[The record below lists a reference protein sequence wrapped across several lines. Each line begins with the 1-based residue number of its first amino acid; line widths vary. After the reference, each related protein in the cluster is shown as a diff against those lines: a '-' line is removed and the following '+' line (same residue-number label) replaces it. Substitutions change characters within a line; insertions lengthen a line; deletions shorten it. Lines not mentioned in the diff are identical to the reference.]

1 MIKSDEC
8 YPPESSLMKPN
19 HANVDMRLGS
29 CVVFCEIKK
38 KHFSQ
43 SFVNKIHTHIL
54 YFCFTSLCFYF
65 NYLGNRFQYSSLSL
79 FDCPYFFLLMS
90 QGALSDGREKS
101 VSFKNTRTHSH
112 SCICVFVLI
121 FVLDSPALCDIKG
134 NKFHNYI

>member
-1 MIKSDEC
+1 
-8 YPPESSLMKPN
+8 
-19 HANVDMRLGS
+19 MRHVSRLLKNT
-29 CVVFCEIKK
+29 VYTQNTCEKTDT
-38 KHFSQ
+38 
-43 SFVNKIHTHIL
+43 HTSYI
-54 YFCFTSLCFYF
+54 SVWCFYF